1 MIGRICFCLLALSV
15 AVIGRAA
22 SGDEAEVLSTLKS
35 GVDEVFGIVYGPNET
50 GELLSVRL
58 RPVLEKHFDFAGI
71 TRRAVGPRWREFSS
85 EQKSAVLSLFSDVVL
100 RTYIDSFEPGEKPG
114 IKYGSPVRLSDTR
127 WEMPTTIEYAGSEYS
142 VAYRM
147 SKGKSGWQVY
157 DVIIEGVSMISNYR
171 GQFDAIMQKG
181 GVKSLIDSLNEN
193 LRAVS
198 KPK

>member
-1 MIGRICFCLLALSV
+1 MIGRICFYFAALSL
-15 AVIGRAA
+15 AGIGKAA
-22 SGDEAEVLSTLKS
+22 SADETEVLAVLKG

-58 RPVLEKHFDFAGI
+58 RPVLEKYFDFSGI

-85 EQKSAVLSLFSDVVL
+85 EQQSAVLSLFSDVVL
-100 RTYIDSFEPGEKPG
+100 RTYVDSFEPGEQPG
-114 IKYGSPVRLSDTR
+114 IHYGSPLQLADTR
-127 WEMPTTIEYAGSEYS
+127 WELPTTITYAGSEYS

-147 SKGKSGWQVY
+147 SKGRQGWQVY
-157 DVIIEGVSMISNYR
+157 DVVIEGVSMISNYR

-198 KPK
+198 KSK